1 MRADWV
7 DPRTPCTTSAFS
19 IQWPGR
25 RKSFTDSERD
35 PLQAELFADPPKIAN
50 GRLRLKEAPGLG
62 LALSDAALKKYGERI
77 V

>member
-1 MRADWV
+1 MHDLCLFDTVAGEEKIVYRFRARPV
-7 DPRTPCTTSAFS
+7 A
-19 IQWPGR
+19 
-25 RKSFTDSERD
+25 
-35 PLQAELFADPPKIAN
+35 AELFADPPKIAN